1 MPPDAEGTMPLMRRF
16 VEAVGVR
23 IAVMAAGLGISV
35 LLARTLGA
43 EEFGHYVFAFSVA
56 TILSIPVQAGL
67 PLLLTKSLPKYQVV
81 EDLARLRGLLL
92 FALMFT
98 LVFSGLAFVAYW
110 AVDFWLSRQFGGYA
124 GRETVHLAI
133 LLLPFIALSTSLGA
147 AVRSLGRLL
156 VGQMIETGL
165 RQFTLLAML
174 GAVALGAVGAQLSAE
189 MAMQFH
195 IAAAVVTTAVG
206 GTVLGLAC
214 GVGRGPAGMSMEWRK
229 WALTLVPLSL
239 IACLQIILNKTDVVM
254 LRGLIGA
261 EEVAIYFVANQLGN
275 LVFLANQAVR
285 MVKGPMLARAV
296 QKQDLGAL
304 QHVYSRGALFVFL
317 FALPGAVFLLL
328 FGAPIL
334 GVVFGPEYRSAYPV
348 VAVFAIGYVVQA
360 LFGNTELL
368 LKVTDNEWVVMRAMM
383 LAIIANL
390 GLNAL
395 MIPWLGALGAALAS
409 FTVTLCVKWYLSR
422 EIRRRVGISA
432 FAFDVKWIYSGTTG
446 VSALKKRSQSGSLK
460 VGRTGRG
467 KLF

>member
-1 MPPDAEGTMPLMRRF
+1 
-16 VEAVGVR
+16 
-23 IAVMAAGLGISV
+23 AA
-35 LLARTLGA
+35 
-43 EEFGHYVFAFSVA
+43 
-56 TILSIPVQAGL
+56 
-67 PLLLTKSLPKYQVV
+67 
-81 EDLARLRGLLL
+81 DLARLRGLLL
-92 FALMFT
+92 FALLFT
-98 LVFSGLAFVAYW
+98 LVFSALAFVAYW
-110 AVDFWLSRQFGGYA
+110 AVDLWLTHQFGVYA

-156 VGQMIETGL
+156 VGQVIETGL

-174 GAVALGAVGAQLSAE
+174 GAVAIGAVGAQLSAD
-189 MAMQFH
+189 MAMKFH

-206 GTVLGLAC
+206 GVVVALGC
-214 GVGRGPAGMSMEWRK
+214 GVGSGPAGTSIEWRK

-239 IACLQIILNKTDVVM
+239 ITGLQIILSKTDVMM

-261 EEVAIYFVANQLGN
+261 EEVAIYFIANQFGN

-296 QKQDLGAL
+296 QKQDLAAL
-304 QHVYSRGALFVFL
+304 QQVYSRGALFVFL
-317 FALPGAVFLLL
+317 FALPAAAILLL

-334 GVVFGPEYRSAYPV
+334 GVVFGAEYRSAYPV
-348 VAVFAIGYVVQA
+348 VVVFAIGYVIQA

-390 GLNAL
+390 GLNTL
-395 MIPWLGALGAALAS
+395 IIPWLGALGAALATI
-409 FTVTLCVKWYLSR
+409 TVTLCLKGYLSR

-432 FAFDVKWIYSGTTG
+432 FALVRTH
-446 VSALKKRSQSGSLK
+446 ALPEVR
-460 VGRTGRG
+460 
-467 KLF
+467 